1 MPPSPLQLGR
11 DGARQLDLFD
21 TPADRVPAGGMRVP
35 AFRGVAAW
43 LVEIDRQARL
53 MRPRRPLYD
62 RFDGTARLL
71 TPERIRACCDR
82 AAITRLVERL
92 RDARH
97 PWGHDLH
104 GLNRVWTRA
113 ELGVLITEATNR
125 DRQLSLGRVAQ
136 RAKGPALDP
145 ARLPDDRLEHLI
157 QTHRDLAVVEALRA
171 ERRRRQLAGGRG

>member
-1 MPPSPLQLGR
+1 MPPSPLQVGR
-11 DGARQLDLFD
+11 DDARQLDLFD
-21 TPADRVPAGGMRVP
+21 TPADRTPAGGMRVP

-43 LVEIDRQARL
+43 LVEIDRQSRL

-62 RFDGTARLL
+62 RFDATAWFL

-104 GLNRVWTRA
+104 GLNRVWTRV

-125 DRQLSLGRVAQ
+125 DRLLSLGRLAP
-136 RAKGPALDP
+136 RAKGPTLDP

-157 QTHRDLAVVEALRA
+157 QTHRDLVVVETLRA
-171 ERRRRQLAGGRG
+171 ERRRRQVAGGSG

>member
-1 MPPSPLQLGR
+1 MPPSPLQVGR

-21 TPADRVPAGGMRVP
+21 TPADRAPADGMRVP

-43 LVEIDRQARL
+43 LAEIDRQARL
-53 MRPRRPLYD
+53 MRPRCPLYD
-62 RFDGTARLL
+62 RFDATARLL
-71 TPERIRACCDR
+71 SAERIRACCDR
-82 AAITRLVERL
+82 PAITRLVERL
-92 RDARH
+92 RDARR
-97 PWGHDLH
+97 PGGHDLH

-125 DRQLSLGRVAQ
+125 DRLLSLGRLTP

-145 ARLPDDRLEHLI
+145 VRLPNDRLEHLI

-171 ERRRRQLAGGRG
+171 ERWRRELADGRG

>member
-1 MPPSPLQLGR
+1 VPPSPLHVGC
-11 DGARQLDLFD
+11 DGGRQLDLFD
-21 TPADRVPAGGMRVP
+21 TAVVKNAAGEMRVP

-62 RFDGTARLL
+62 RFDATARLL
-71 TPERIRACCDR
+71 TAERVRTCCDGP
-82 AAITRLVERL
+82 AVAGLVQRL

-97 PWGHDLH
+97 PWGQDPH

-125 DRQLSLGRVAQ
+125 VRLLCLGRLTP

-145 ARLPDDRLEHLI
+145 TRLPDDRLEHLI
-157 QTHRDLAVVEALRA
+157 QVHRDLAVVETLRV
-171 ERRRRQLAGGRG
+171 ERRRRHLAGDRG